1 VPASYPSEGESD
13 VDLDEYHHPGTGS
26 VVPVPPGWDRLED
39 PQSGVALIAREPDD
53 PAGFRANLVLTVD
66 DLSSG
71 LGLDEWQADSDRLLR
86 EELRNYFLLDREV
99 MRFGDRPV
107 VRRLAHHASPD
118 TGPVTMEQWA
128 MVTGSTGYTLTASV
142 ATLSYDSL
150 ADVFSSIARRFRP
163 GSTGHDDEET
173 T

>member
-13 VDLDEYHHPGTGS
+13 VDLDEYRHPGTGC
-26 VVPVPPGWDRLED
+26 VVSVPPGWDRLED
-39 PQSGVALIAREPDD
+39 PQAGVALIAREPED
-53 PAGFRANLVLTVD
+53 PAGFRANLVVTVD

-71 LGLDEWQADSDRLLR
+71 PDLEQWQADNDRLLR
-86 EELRNYFLLDREV
+86 QELRNYFLLDREV
-99 MRFGDRPV
+99 MQFGDQPV

-128 MVTGSTGYTLTASV
+128 MVSGSTGYTLTASV

-163 GSTGHDDEET
+163 GSTRHDEEAT
-173 T
+173 